1 MKQTTR
7 QKAEDILREQY
18 SLDDLSTNQDITEV
32 IHELRVHQIELEMQ
46 NDELR
51 LAQEDLQKTQKKY
64 FDLFNFAPVGYLTL
78 DEKGVVKDIN
88 LSGAAMLG
96 QERRLVTQR
105 PFIVHLDTTQPIFM
119 HHLNA
124 VFKSDTPKTCEL
136 LLKNKHGAPTV
147 VRLRSVVRR
156 EKNALVCWSV
166 MTDITDLR
174 RAEDAQRL
182 SENQL

>member
-64 FDLFNFAPVGYLTL
+64 FDLFNFAPV
-78 DEKGVVKDIN
+78 
-88 LSGAAMLG
+88 
-96 QERRLVTQR
+96 
-105 PFIVHLDTTQPIFM
+105 
-119 HHLNA
+119 
-124 VFKSDTPKTCEL
+124 
-136 LLKNKHGAPTV
+136 
-147 VRLRSVVRR
+147 
-156 EKNALVCWSV
+156 
-166 MTDITDLR
+166 
-174 RAEDAQRL
+174 
-182 SENQL
+182 